1 MNIEKRLT
9 CYLVIQN
16 KFQVYTFSLIDIIIL
31 KVLYLILLEKI
42 FLNILCKNT
51 FNTYLIYFL
60 NYSYIFK
67 Y

>member
-60 NYSYIFK
+60 NYCYIFK